1 MPTWKRI
8 LTVDDL
14 GSGGSIDGTG
24 SSGKVALWQDSDTL
38 TFDTGISY
46 SGSDDKLTVGGLDA
60 TSAGSGGGSVSGVL
74 GSFGQ
79 LKVAGV
85 LSPNGTTDGA
95 FGLGTRMFEKL
106 PITAGVDAG
115 KVYYLRDGWSLADK
129 DVGDS
134 INLLAVATDL
144 ENTGAEMISEG
155 FVRMASGNGFSGAS
169 VGTPVYIGDSGAVT
183 TSAPT
188 GSGDIARVVGYVINA
203 SAKVIYFKP
212 DNTWVTVE

>member
-46 SGSDDKLTVGGLDA
+46 TGSSDKITVGQMEATASGS
-60 TSAGSGGGSVSGVL
+60 GSGLVSGVAAT
-74 GSFGQ
+74 FE
-79 LKVAGV
+79 KANVAAV

-95 FGLGTRMFEKL
+95 FGVGTRMFEKL
-106 PITAGVDAG
+106 PLTTGVDAG
-115 KVYYLRDGWSLADK
+115 KVYYLRDGWNLADK
-129 DVGDS
+129 DVSDS
-134 INLLAVATDL
+134 INLLAVATDQ
-144 ENTGAEMISEG
+144 ENTGAEMVGEG
-155 FVRMASGNGFSGAS
+155 FVRMANGNGFSSAP